1 MYEREQPKIYI
12 SNSEDEQ
19 KNEMIVIHTYAHS
32 FVKQSEH
39 CCLSLKKK
47 LSDNLVEMKET
58 HTNR

>member
-1 MYEREQPKIYI
+1 MYEE
-12 SNSEDEQ
+12 SNQKFTFQIQKTSK